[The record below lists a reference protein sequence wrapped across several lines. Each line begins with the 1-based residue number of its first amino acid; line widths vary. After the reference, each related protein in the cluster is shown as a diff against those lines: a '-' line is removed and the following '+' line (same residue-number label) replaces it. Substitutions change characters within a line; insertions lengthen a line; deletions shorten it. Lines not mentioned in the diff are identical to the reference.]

1 MKRKN
6 LTPILITIML
16 SGCAN
21 HEKIDRL
28 ARDIQTLQARVAQV
42 EQDINAL
49 RPEVIAAST
58 AAAQANWR
66 LEAACMQRGSPCY
79 HPPRL

>member
-42 EQDINAL
+42 KQDINAL

-66 LEAACMQRGSPCY
+66 LDAACMQRGSPCY